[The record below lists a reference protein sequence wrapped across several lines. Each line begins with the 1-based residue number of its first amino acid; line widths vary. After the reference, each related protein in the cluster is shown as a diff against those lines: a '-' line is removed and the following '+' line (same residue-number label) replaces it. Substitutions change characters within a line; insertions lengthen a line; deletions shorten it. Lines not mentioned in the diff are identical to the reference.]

1 MAQLHPVSCY
11 TQKIFCPVASADKF
25 AVSCTTL
32 VNFGDPCLGVGG
44 FCCVDLDESLARF
57 STRYFV
63 GS

>member
-11 TQKIFCPVASADKF
+11 TQKILPSCFHDKL
-25 AVSCTTL
+25 AVFCTTL
-32 VNFGDPCLGVGG
+32 VNFGDPCLGVGASA
-44 FCCVDLDESLARF
+44 VNLDESLTRF